1 MRRSVSTGFCLGVL
15 FVVISLAASG
25 QGLADQ
31 GGQGAGTAEAD
42 AKAKSKVQS
51 RAESPQGKE
60 QATQAKAKDAPAQ
73 VNANDA
79 PAKGNDAPPKAKD
92 APAKPGS
99 APAPLTTNHAPLT
112 NQAKPGPS
120 PAPLTNQAKPVSF
133 IQDVAPILVESCI
146 ACHNPRKTES
156 KYVMTTFAQL
166 AKGGQQGEGITLEP
180 GKPDESNLVEVIG
193 PDGQPRMPYK
203 QDPLSPEKI
212 ALIERWVAEGAKYD
226 GGSPTD
232 DWTIVLRKTRRVT
245 IPQDYPATVP
255 ITALEFSRDGST
267 LAASGYHEITCWNT
281 ADGKLERRLS
291 GLAERIYDIATSPDG
306 KWLATASGDP
316 GVFGV
321 VKLWQADPKGGG
333 KPVRDLVETQ
343 DAVFAVAFSP
353 DSKKIATAGADRTL
367 RVFEVE
373 TGKLQFQVE
382 DHADWILGAAFSPDG
397 KRVATASRDKTAKV
411 FDVEKKESLVTF
423 PGQAAPVYTVSF
435 TPDGK
440 GVATGGEDNRIR
452 IWSPDNEAKSIREI
466 GGFGG
471 TVFKLR
477 YTPDGKNLL
486 ACGADKNVGVFNDK
500 GSQVR
505 KMAGHQDW
513 IYSLAISRDSKTA
526 ASGSWDGEVK
536 LWNLADGKLLRTI
549 IAAPGYKRVGNQAAA
564 R

>member
-1 MRRSVSTGFCLGVL
+1 MSRKIPCNYSVSTGLALGLCLIV
-15 FVVISLAASG
+15 SMLAAPG
-25 QGLADQ
+25 HGVAAQ
-31 GGQGAGTAEAD
+31 GGQRAGSAPA
-42 AKAKSKVQS
+42 AAQVQS
-51 RAESPQGKE
+51 KKPAQSTAP
-60 QATQAKAKDAPAQ
+60 QAKKPAPPAKEKDT
-73 VNANDA
+73 
-79 PAKGNDAPPKAKD
+79 PAKGKNGAAKIKDASAKVKG

-99 APAPLTTNHAPLT
+99 PSSTTHRSPPATNHS
-112 NQAKPGPS
+112 Q
-120 PAPLTNQAKPVSF
+120 QAKPVSF
-133 IQDVAPILVESCI
+133 IHDVAPILVESCI
-146 ACHNPRKTES
+146 ACHNPKKTES

-180 GKPDESNLVEVIG
+180 GKPDESNFVELLR

-203 QDPLSPEKI
+203 QDPLTAEKI
-212 ALIERWVAEGAKYD
+212 ALIERWVAEGANYD
-226 GGSPTD
+226 GSSPSE

-255 ITALEFSRDGST
+255 ITALEFSQDGSR
-267 LAASGYHEITCWNT
+267 LAASGYHEITFWTT
-281 ADGKLERRLS
+281 ADGKLERRQS
-291 GLAERIYDIATSPDG
+291 GLAERVYDIATSPDG

-321 VKLWQADPKGGG
+321 VKLWQLEPKGGL

-353 DSKKIATAGADRTL
+353 DSKRVATAGADRTV

-373 TGKLQFQVE
+373 TGKVLFQVE
-382 DHADWILGAAFSPDG
+382 DHADWVLGVAFSPDG
-397 KRVATASRDKTAKV
+397 KRLATASRDKTAKV
-411 FDVEKKESLVTF
+411 FDIEKKEALVTF
-423 PGQAAPVYTVSF
+423 PGHGAPVFTVSF

-440 GVATGGEDNRIR
+440 GVATGGEDNRVR
-452 IWSPDNEAKSIREI
+452 FWNPDNEAKPIREI

-477 YTPDGKNLL
+477 FTPDGKNLL
-486 ACGADKNVGVFNDK
+486 ACSADKNVTVFTDK

-513 IYSLAISRDSKTA
+513 IYSLAVSRDSKTV
-526 ASGSWDGEVK
+526 ASGSWDGEVR

-549 IAAPGYKRVGNQAAA
+549 VAAPGYKRVADRAAA